1 MRDEDDEARSVG
13 EYFASNMYA
22 CGSSNIY
29 MVGDMCTCM
38 CGTRTKRGRSG
49 INLWVIYIRVQMRMS
64 VGYCFRAMQ
73 CRVGA
78 MDG

>member
-1 MRDEDDEARSVG
+1 MRYEDDEARSVG

-22 CGSSNIY
+22 CGSSMIY

-49 INLWVIYIRVQMRMS
+49 INLWAIYIRAWMRMS
-64 VGYCFRAMQ
+64 VEDYIRAMQ